1 MSIEEECEGV
11 RDELEMPSRFER
23 AIPRHGIG
31 LADRQVEL
39 EEWPAE
45 GVGWLIGKE
54 G

>member
-1 MSIEEECEGV
+1 MSIEEEWEGV
-11 RDELEMPSRFER
+11 RDELEILSRLER
-23 AIPRHGIG
+23 IIPGHGIG

>member
-1 MSIEEECEGV
+1 MSMEEGWEGV
-11 RDELEMPSRFER
+11 RDELEMPSRLER

-31 LADRQVEL
+31 LAGRQVEL
-39 EEWPAE
+39 KEWLAE